1 MDFQTIQNKDERY
14 IAGTYGRF
22 SVAIDRGE
30 GATLYDV
37 EGRQY
42 IDFTSGIGVNAFG
55 MNDEV
60 WKNAVVAQINKT
72 QHVCNLY
79 YVQPQVQL
87 AQAIC
92 EKSGAKKV
100 FFGNSGA
107 EANECAIKVARKYA
121 SIKYGDETKY
131 EIITLKGS
139 FHGRTLATLTATG
152 QDGFHHYFGPFPD
165 GFVYAEP
172 TYDGIL
178 EKINDKTCAVMMEL
192 IQGESGVNVVDEET
206 VRAVEKVC
214 KEKDILLIIDEV
226 QTGNGRTGEAYAFQG
241 YGISPDVV
249 TTAKGLGGGL
259 PIGACMLFE
268 KTQNAF
274 GKGDHGTTFGGNPV
288 ACAAA
293 LTIVDRLTD
302 DLMREVRKKGA
313 YLKARLEQ
321 MKGVVTVSGR
331 GMMLGVSLSGNRT
344 SRQIAE
350 AALKKGLLILTAHEK
365 LRLLPPLTITQ
376 REMDEGLKILKGV
389 LEE

>member
-60 WKNAVVAQINKT
+60 WKNAVVEQINKT